1 MCKNLF
7 MIGITN
13 PENAFKFAKV
23 MAPLMSEFNGD
34 GLGYAAL
41 TSEGKVF
48 SEKWLE
54 NKMAFFSKLDK
65 ELVGM
70 LGDLTSYQYTEK
82 NYSSYG
88 EVEMNKITTM
98 IMHTRKSTNRVC
110 IENTHP
116 FTIKDNVLCHNGVIN
131 NHDKFRKE
139 VSTCDS
145 ESILTQCIDHKVSE
159 DIKNFDNVSL
169 AISGWYACAYLSKQQ
184 DKWQID
190 VFRNGANLYACHI
203 KEIGALV
210 ISTSD
215 EDLRKAII
223 YCGFTSSK
231 IFLLKEKIITRF
243 NPMTGERI
251 AQTDFKSFTYT
262 YTYSGKDYG
271 YGNYRGNSGGKNY
284 GVDDYDDDYYGRNF
298 GASRVATAERE
309 ASDSKYLP
317 KFVCGSFT
325 ESDIDELEEIYT
337 GLTKEAKEEID
348 AKTDFKD
355 RYEAL
360 DKIRKQD
367 KQVAK

>member
-54 NKMAFFSKLDK
+54 HKMAFFSKLDK

-116 FTIKDNVLCHNGVIN
+116 FTINDNVL
-131 NHDKFRKE
+131 
-139 VSTCDS
+139 
-145 ESILTQCIDHKVSE
+145 
-159 DIKNFDNVSL
+159 
-169 AISGWYACAYLSKQQ
+169 
-184 DKWQID
+184 
-190 VFRNGANLYACHI
+190 
-203 KEIGALV
+203 
-210 ISTSD
+210 
-215 EDLRKAII
+215 
-223 YCGFTSSK
+223 
-231 IFLLKEKIITRF
+231 
-243 NPMTGERI
+243 
-251 AQTDFKSFTYT
+251 
-262 YTYSGKDYG
+262 
-271 YGNYRGNSGGKNY
+271 
-284 GVDDYDDDYYGRNF
+284 
-298 GASRVATAERE
+298 
-309 ASDSKYLP
+309 
-317 KFVCGSFT
+317 
-325 ESDIDELEEIYT
+325 
-337 GLTKEAKEEID
+337 
-348 AKTDFKD
+348 
-355 RYEAL
+355 
-360 DKIRKQD
+360 
-367 KQVAK
+367 